1 MTWDPTSAP
10 DVDSL
15 LVQGEQGARHRRLLQ
30 DANAML
36 MASPAPALLESVQT
50 IHRILLAAD
59 PKAFRRSVGWLG
71 RLLGRDIVLHAESES
86 LRHELG
92 VHVVQA
98 HGQLDALAESD
109 LQLQGC
115 GNELHAAIND
125 LDQQSTLVAGLVVAG
140 ASNEHPRQ
148 LQHLATL
155 AASVRITAS
164 HLELTLLNHRDL
176 IQRVEQMLPRVEML
190 LDQQRMLRAGLSE
203 HAAFAAATHSLEAVQ
218 DLEHV
223 NVATATSR

>member
-1 MTWDPTSAP
+1 MTSDPISASG
-10 DVDSL
+10 VDSL
-15 LVQGEQGARHRRLLQ
+15 LVRGEQGARNRRLLQ
-30 DANAML
+30 DSNAML
-36 MASPAPALLESVQT
+36 MASPAPALLESVQA

-59 PKAFRRSVGWLG
+59 PKALRRSVGWFG
-71 RLLGRDIVLHAESES
+71 RLLGRDIVLHAESEA

-98 HGQLDALAESD
+98 HGQLDALAENTRE
-109 LQLQGC
+109 LQAC
-115 GNELHAAIND
+115 GNELHVAIND
-125 LDQQSTLVAGLVVAG
+125 LDQQSTLLAGLVVSG
-140 ASNEHPRQ
+140 GSKEHSRQ

-176 IQRVEQMLPRVEML
+176 IQRVEQMLPRVELL

-203 HAAFAAATHSLEAVQ
+203 PAAFAAATHSLEAVQ

-223 NVATATSR
+223 NVTAATP